1 MLKHNTPI
9 STYNTQLYDYK
20 MYIID
25 MINQIDNECVLKF
38 IYDLTLK
45 YYLRG

>member
-9 STYNTQLYDYK
+9 STYNTQLDDYK

-25 MINQIDNECVLKF
+25 MINQIDNE
-38 IYDLTLK
+38 YDLTLK